1 MKIKQYVKLSG
12 TVLAACLL
20 ILIIY
25 SESNKKTQ
33 QNEAP
38 SKKNVKETKVYV
50 NIIKEKKPKTRKTNP
65 VPTNK
70 VKLSGTDN
78 NKEMIE
84 GELPPI
90 SANYRKYV
98 GFSRY
103 SQKMTQIG
111 CRFFVIGNGIKN
123 LYEIDF
129 NNKALNKT
137 NINTL
142 KTENYSPKSR
152 MITGEP
158 ALNIYLNAAKVKYDI
173 DNPEI
178 ILLVPKK
185 LERIVLKKL
194 LKYNLPLKKTSSLK
208 GYYKLTSTGMV
219 LKLNKAIIGGIINNI
234 DIEINI
240 D

>member
-1 MKIKQYVKLSG
+1 MKIQQYVKLSG

-25 SESNKKTQ
+25 LERNKKIQ
-33 QNEAP
+33 QKEAP
-38 SKKNVKETKVYV
+38 SKKNIKETKVYV

-65 VPTNK
+65 ATTNN
-70 VKLSGTDN
+70 VKLSDTNN
-78 NKEMIE
+78 NKEIIK

-98 GFSRY
+98 GFNRY
-103 SQKMTQIG
+103 SEKMTQIG

-137 NINTL
+137 IINTL
-142 KTENYSPKSR
+142 KTEDYSPKSR

-158 ALNIYLNAAKVKYDI
+158 ALNIYINAAKEKYNI

-185 LERIVLKKL
+185 LERIILKKL